1 MKIIKSLVVGLIV
14 FGLNVNVF
22 AKQGDLLP
30 QKELNLQEKNIPQTR
45 YVMSNE
51 QKAFDYALNDINEI
65 LTPVNNITQNID
77 IVTETYKRTKEVI
90 GMMNNKKDLILK
102 ITKDIDSDAIKGGI
116 RQYTKGITKV
126 NDVIN
131 KIKNSKIMR
140 MGGNSALKSAGK
152 IVNKVQIAQQTT
164 ILGNQIKK
172 SLDDGFDFVDIA
184 DIGIEVVSYTPIGS
198 FANEEIYKKIKGID
212 AAINSL
218 EESKRIIFKTNTDFA
233 LSTIKNENFIKRI
246 NGWGKDEIKKAQT
259 QNDLNNVFDNIINEE
274 IKGVKSSIR
283 MINQAIKDIGNEHT
297 RTEFFGLDVGA
308 EDSYI
313 KSLNSYK
320 SMLENRINNIKNNAK
335 TKDRLREIFNSNA
348 AKHIIDDINSQSAKL
363 IKDTKFMSDKQK
375 TIANDLNTIVNISA
389 NIQSKV
395 PNIIQDNK
403 KEQPQENTELAEKKQ
418 QAKDLKDE
426 NTQLIAEYTKLKE
439 GYAKNPSSSNKQKL
453 DAKGN
458 ELNANAREFV
468 KVRDEILGLDNSL
481 SKNDIGFVDDVALT
495 DKKIAENNPN
505 LAIDLENNQLSR
517 AEKLKQIKAKILA
530 NYNAKQKAII
540 ENNFNDDDFVDNLSN
555 LEKWQTNEHK
565 QEMQDFYG
573 IGGTQDLTQDEKD
586 LASLENFFDDIL
598 GDFNNDEKT
607 EIADNRDENNNLDDD
622 NKKNNENT
630 IYDFP
635 YLGYLSN
642 NELIYADL
650 ATEQKE
656 IAGYETSGWG
666 HGRLIRG
673 ENNVLYTK
681 DYSERIDGKWKNV
694 GVNILIDE
702 NTKGDYQYTDWGKWN
717 DDNVTIDNDF
727 IDGHGYW
734 LIGQSSTDLPSLGSA
749 SYKGDIKGIMSSG
762 GNIGGDVSMS
772 INFSSRSLSGVFNMT
787 HNNQNWIKAKIN
799 PVIIGTLNPDDIVY
813 DGGIGAKANNNDIS
827 LYDKNNTVINNG
839 YSIINIHLFGNHG
852 EEVGGDWKIG
862 DGAKYG
868 TGVFRA
874 KQCCK

>member
-126 NDVIN
+126 NNAIN

-403 KEQPQENTELAEKKQ
+403 KEQPQENTQLAKKKQ
-418 QAKDLKDE
+418 QAKDLKSK

-439 GYAKNPSSSNKQKL
+439 EYAKNPSSSNKQKL

-468 KVRDEILGLDNSL
+468 KARDEILGLDNSL

-555 LEKWQTNEHK
+555 LEKWQTDEHK

-573 IGGTQDLTQDEKD
+573 IGGIQDLAQDEKD
-586 LASLENFFDDIL
+586 LASLENFFGDIL
-598 GDFNNDEKT
+598 GDFNDDEKDEIGDDKKTT
-607 EIADNRDENNNLDDD
+607 ERYPDYQGAFASLVNYQVGDEYNIITSYAQTDNDDGETKPIANNKLYIGNNDVGSFNGNYYMNNYTTGQDGSSYYKYTQWGNWNKNSSSQNFVSKSGVNHDLAGGYWIIGRVNKDIPKYGQATYTGKLSGDHLAADN
-622 NKKNNENT
+622 T
-630 IYDFP
+630 
-635 YLGYLSN
+635 
-642 NELIYADL
+642 
-650 ATEQKE
+650 
-656 IAGYETSGWG
+656 
-666 HGRLIRG
+666 
-673 ENNVLYTK
+673 
-681 DYSERIDGKWKNV
+681 YSKNV
-694 GVNILIDE
+694 MSG
-702 NTKGDYQYTDWGKWN
+702 
-717 DDNVTIDNDF
+717 TIKLEANF
-727 IDGHGYW
+727 ATSKLTGNLSIKHN
-734 LIGQSSTDLPSLGSA
+734 GSA
-749 SYKGDIKGIMSSG
+749 WSDP
-762 GNIGGDVSMS
+762 
-772 INFSSRSLSGVFNMT
+772 T
-787 HNNQNWIKAKIN
+787 
-799 PVIIGTLNPDDIVY
+799 
-813 DGGIGAKANNNDIS
+813 
-827 LYDKNNTVINNG
+827 INNG
-839 YSIINIHLFGNHG
+839 RISNSNGNVGGDLSATFGGNGGIHGSFYGVSRSMPT
-852 EEVGGDWKIG
+852 EVGGSWHFHNN
-862 DGAKYG
+862 DGTRATGIFRASNCTGNSSVSTCGSSG
-868 TGVFRA
+868 TGTGGS
-874 KQCCK
+874 K